1 MFNVKVCKSII
12 ASENGVLRFLHFI
25 FSGKEEQIIIPTDN
39 TKEDEE
45 EADSE
50 DKEVQVQT
58 TSNLVVEKSDEDQK
72 TSVAVYH
79 GVDGNPL
86 ETKLVEGITQFQVK

>member
-1 MFNVKVCKSII
+1 MRVQNLKIFDS
-12 ASENGVLRFLHFI
+12 I

-39 TKEDEE
+39 TKEDDE
-45 EADSE
+45 EAEE

-86 ETKLVEGITQFQVK
+86 ETKLVEGITQFQVKCVK